1 MLTCIFILSYQYIA
15 LFSATDAGQRNL
27 GFIDL
32 MVFVPVDLLFQ
43 HFEDLVA
50 GHFRERGHAI
60 LAACKYYMEGHEV
73 GSKVPEEDE
82 DTKGCQNGEGSS
94 SSTTAKPQQNKPA
107 LRTNRNASFK
117 TNLEVLFEELLMEFN
132 VKGANTARFRAEKLK
147 NQLAAA

>member
-1 MLTCIFILSYQYIA
+1 MRLC
-15 LFSATDAGQRNL
+15 
-27 GFIDL
+27 
-32 MVFVPVDLLFQ
+32 DLLFQ

-73 GSKVPEEDE
+73 GSKVPDPEEDE

-94 SSTTAKPQQNKPA
+94 SSTMVKPQPNKPA
-107 LRTNRNASFK
+107 LRTNRNATFK

-147 NQLAAA
+147 NQLLAA